1 MRKLTF
7 ALLAL
12 LPLLFSC
19 EKENAETF
27 EAPEFASYACQ
38 LIPKTSSPAA
48 APTKAGAGVASDGSL
63 LSIELTE
70 SGLYVLAHLFSG
82 EDNPRYTSGRYTVNG
97 SSAVTVYTLNGFG
110 TLEFDNSRPGEVSLT
125 IKRTGGIAQTIMAT
139 LKKATGTN
147 KMFRSW
153 KVDKTRVTVKGWTTA
168 SADFTG
174 CNFHEIA
181 EFLRKNHHKAPA
193 DVPVGYGLETITFTG
208 TNSVIFTYTDNT
220 LDMSEF
226 SLSGDAISYSW
237 NNNTMGFT
245 FLTQEAKVDYLDGKC
260 LLKVDADIQNS
271 TTSGSVT
278 FVLSP
283 AE

>member
-1 MRKLTF
+1 MRKLTL

-19 EKENAETF
+19 EKENADTF
-27 EAPEFASYACQ
+27 ESPEFAQYACQ
-38 LIPKTSSPAA
+38 LIPKASVPAA
-48 APTKAGAGVASDGSL
+48 APTKAGTGLASDGNL

-70 SGLYVLAHLFSG
+70 SGLYVLAHLFTG
-82 EDNPRYTSGRYTVNG
+82 EDKPRYTSGRYTVNG
-97 SSAVTVYTLNGFG
+97 SNAVTIYTLSGYG
-110 TLEFDNSRPGEVSLT
+110 TLEFDSTRPGEVSLT
-125 IKRTGGIAQTIMAT
+125 IKPAGGIAQTILAT
-139 LKKATGTN
+139 LKKATGAN

-153 KVDKTRVTVKGWTTA
+153 KVDRTRVTVKGWTTA
-168 SADFTG
+168 SADFDG

-193 DVPVGYGLETITFTG
+193 DVPEGYGLETITFTG
-208 TNSVIFTYTDNT
+208 TNSVIFSYTDNT

-226 SLSGDAISYSW
+226 SLSGNAVSYRW
-237 NNNTMGFT
+237 NNDKMGFT

>member
-1 MRKLTF
+1 MRKLPL

-27 EAPEFASYACQ
+27 EAPEFAQYACQ
-38 LIPKTSSPAA
+38 LIPQASTPAA
-48 APTKAGAGVASDGSL
+48 APTKSGAGLASDGNL

-82 EDNPRYTSGRYTVNG
+82 EEKPRYTTGRYTVNG
-97 SSAVTVYTLNGFG
+97 SSSVTVYSLNGYG
-110 TLEFDNSRPGEVSLT
+110 TLEFDNSRPGVVSLT
-125 IKRTGGIAQTIMAT
+125 IKPAGGIAKTVMAT

-193 DVPVGYGLETITFTG
+193 DVPEGYGLETITFTG
-208 TNSVIFTYTDNT
+208 TNSVIFAYTDSS
-220 LDMSEF
+220 LDMGEF
-226 SLSGDAISYSW
+226 SLSGDAITYRW
-237 NNNTMGFT
+237 NNDTLGFT